1 MMVNGLSPFH
11 IYQALFIID
20 RLTIINLIEL
30 PNDIQIRHIM
40 LIVMQPRESRTLART
55 LFINSV
61 LVVPISGGTDF
72 HIVHVKLNKRV
83 LPSRQ
88 RNRNVF
94 HDHIAEWNTLNRM
107 RLIFLCPPRL
117 C

>member
-40 LIVMQPRESRTLART
+40 LIVMQPRESRTLASSLISLGLLRVIWT
-55 LFINSV
+55 MLAQPSPV
-61 LVVPISGGTDF
+61 LTI
-72 HIVHVKLNKRV
+72 
-83 LPSRQ
+83 
-88 RNRNVF
+88 
-94 HDHIAEWNTLNRM
+94 
-107 RLIFLCPPRL
+107 PRL
-117 C
+117 MHGIVIGYAVAANLENASHKADGNLANS